1 MSPPSFMDRKREELR
16 ARGIDPDR
24 LPPGQYVTERFPVLH
39 LGPVP
44 PSPPPTEWTLTI
56 GGDGVENERTVG
68 WDELTSVAVHVTVDI
83 HCVTK
88 WSKLDVS
95 WTGRPLLD
103 LLAPSRPLPAART
116 LLVHGENGYS
126 ASLDWAEVRNRTAL
140 VAWEVDGE
148 PLEPEHGHPA
158 RLVVPHLYFWKSVK
172 WLRRIE
178 LWAEPRAG
186 FWERNGYHEHG
197 DPFREERYWGDAP

>member
-1 MSPPSFMDRKREELR
+1 MTTPSFMDRKREELR
-16 ARGIDPDR
+16 SRGIDPQR

-44 PSPPPTEWTLTI
+44 QYPTLDGWTLTI
-56 GGDGVENERTVG
+56 DGDAIGRPHVLR
-68 WDELTSVAVHVTVDI
+68 WADLTARATSLTADI

-88 WSKLDVS
+88 WSKLDVRWS
-95 WTGRPLLD
+95 GARVVD
-103 LLAPSRPLPAART
+103 LVDACAPSSSART
-116 LLVHGENGYS
+116 LVAHGESGYS
-126 ASLDWAEVRNRTAL
+126 ATLPWHEVRARGAI

-148 PLEPEHGHPA
+148 PLSPEHGYPA
-158 RLVVPHLYFWKSVK
+158 RLVVPHLYFWKSTK
-172 WLRRIE
+172 WLRRLE
-178 LWAEPRAG
+178 LTTSPASG